1 MWVINFFLFLLSF
14 DCPKES
20 NKEKATAY
28 EIFGV
33 ITTELCPRAS
43 QAGRN
48 DAEWCKRMLSAP
60 AFGDA

>member
-1 MWVINFFLFLLSF
+1 MWVIKFFLLLLSF
-14 DCPKES
+14 DCPKDLPAKGKGQKWQAGS

-28 EIFGV
+28 EKFGV

-48 DAEWCKRMLSAP
+48 DAE
-60 AFGDA
+60 